1 VFVGDLA
8 SAPPILGGVA
18 VSVSAS
24 PVAGGTAV
32 LTGNVASL
40 RIGGQELWID
50 NICAHWIGN
59 TSFPSARRWCRLS
72 GWPAHHGGFGCQSL
86 VTVTVRST
94 QVTEAPPTTT

>member
-32 LTGNVASL
+32 LTGSVASL
-40 RIGGQELWID
+40 RIGGQEL
-50 NICAHWIGN
+50 
-59 TSFPSARRWCRLS
+59 
-72 GWPAHHGGFGCQSL
+72 
-86 VTVTVRST
+86 
-94 QVTEAPPTTT
+94 